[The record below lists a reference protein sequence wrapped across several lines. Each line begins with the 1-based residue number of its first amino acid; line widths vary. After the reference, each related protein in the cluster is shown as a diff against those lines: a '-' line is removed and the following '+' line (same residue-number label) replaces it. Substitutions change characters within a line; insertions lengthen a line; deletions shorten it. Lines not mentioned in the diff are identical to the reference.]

1 MVMLSTIPLASTT
14 TTSVSIADLEVESGS
29 TTAAPVLISSATN
42 LGGCDLSLTYNSS
55 IVRVADV
62 TPGNMELLRYR
73 IDNEAGWMRVNAINV
88 SGQDGDAIPAY
99 LNLTVVGDGI
109 CVSQLNIT
117 DIMLLGTDYNEIS
130 CTVRSGSLT
139 VKPPSGMIKVGDVN
153 GDGMVDMH
161 DAMYLANHLLGTPGF
176 EEINEEVVDVDG
188 DGMVDIH
195 DAMYLAK
202 HVIGMSGFEELG
214 R

>member
-62 TPGNMELLRYR
+62 TPGDMELLTYR
-73 IDNEAGWMRVNAINV
+73 IDNEVGWACVNVINV
-88 SGQDGDAIPAY
+88 SGQSGDATLVY
-99 LNLTVVGDGI
+99 LNLTVIGDGV
-109 CVSQLNIT
+109 CVSPLNIT
-117 DIMLLGTDYNEIS
+117 DVMLFGTDYNEIS
-130 CTVRSGSLT
+130 CTVRNGLLT
-139 VKPPSGMIKVGDVN
+139 VEPPSVTIKVGDVN
-153 GDGMVDMH
+153 GDGVVDMY

-176 EEINEEVVDVDG
+176 GEINEEVADVDG

-202 HVIGMSGFEELG
+202 HVIGMSGFEEMG
-214 R
+214 